1 MSSTDDEKIA
11 KAIELVNGPQPM
23 QGIQM
28 LLAMV
33 EESQAEIDQLRRFQ
47 IYLVNHYDNL
57 EVPFIFINGLFE
69 IRPFISDLVNK
80 NEIRIKELEKQNT
93 PVHFV
98 LGEFAVRSGQYEK
111 ALDRFNKVIALDPK
125 LIDAWIYKG
134 EIYMNLDSAAQALNV
149 FKQVIAMD
157 SLNDLALVY
166 AGRLNEQSGNLREA
180 KKFYEQILRHN
191 EDPVVNDSVG
201 KYIRNID
208 IKLNNK

>member
-1 MSSTDDEKIA
+1 MRKSYLAILIAVASLGLIVLFLVLPKQPQSKVDEAMSSSDDEKIA

-28 LLAMV
+28 LLQLV
-33 EESQAEIDQLRRFQ
+33 ETNPNNVDA
-47 IYLVNHYDNL
+47 HY
-57 EVPFIFINGLFE
+57 
-69 IRPFISDLVNK
+69 
-80 NEIRIKELEKQNT
+80 
-93 PVHFV
+93 V

-180 KKFYEQILRHN
+180 KQFYEQILRHN

-208 IKLNNK
+208 FKLKNK

>member
-1 MSSTDDEKIA
+1 MRKSYLAILIAVASLGLIVLFLVLPKQPQSKVDDAMSSTDDEKIA

-28 LLAMV
+28 LLQLV
-33 EESQAEIDQLRRFQ
+33 ETNPNNVDAQ
-47 IYLVNHYDNL
+47 Y
-57 EVPFIFINGLFE
+57 
-69 IRPFISDLVNK
+69 
-80 NEIRIKELEKQNT
+80 
-93 PVHFV
+93 V

-125 LIDAWIYKG
+125 VIDAWIYKG

-180 KKFYEQILRHN
+180 KQFYEQILRHN

>member
-1 MSSTDDEKIA
+1 MRKSYLAILIAVASLGLIVLFLVLPKQPQSKVDEAMSSSDDEKIA

-28 LLAMV
+28 LLQLV
-33 EESQAEIDQLRRFQ
+33 ETNPNNVDA
-47 IYLVNHYDNL
+47 HY
-57 EVPFIFINGLFE
+57 
-69 IRPFISDLVNK
+69 
-80 NEIRIKELEKQNT
+80 
-93 PVHFV
+93 V

-180 KKFYEQILRHN
+180 KQFYEQILRHN